1 VAWSEMQPHYLQ
13 CFAVVPNSMAPCL
26 INVYDFFHGL

>member
-1 VAWSEMQPHYLQ
+1 
-13 CFAVVPNSMAPCL
+13 MAPCL